1 MCSTD
6 LLKSNSS
13 RLLLASGDGMDFQ
26 ALLVDEDRAWLM
38 VGAKNHIFLLHL
50 DHPSREPEKVST
62 GPFLPCNRS
71 WFHAGA
77 WSWMCSELGC
87 SNVTRDTFT
96 PGCLNQWGQPIPGS
110 AEPHRDRQTPGRDRA
125 RRPGRTP
132 GAEQG
137 QCPEPCYPTYPCCC
151 CSSSSSEPT
160 NVIPRHPAG
169 GCAAPAQQKKSP
181 LTRCSLAFPWAGI
194 QDCLP
199 ADGRAV
205 AHPALTLRQIPSE
218 SVCRLPAKLCQP
230 LGTQECQSHCRAA
243 PHCVPESG
251 SALWP
256 SAFPPVPLVKES
268 RAASWGLC
276 VADFLASLP
285 GAGRALPAGWEECGD
300 RVCQLHPPPPA
311 LQQDPR
317 VRLWD
322 RLLPAHLCLH
332 PAGSSGE
339 DGELYSGTSSDFMGS
354 SAAFFRTWVHGAE
367 QSYIRTEQNQ
377 DHWLHEPAFIG
388 AYAIPDTY
396 NPHDDKVYIF
406 FRETAM
412 EAGQWERRHIHARV
426 ARVCKNDVGGKH
438 SLINRWSTFLKAR
451 LVCSIPGAHGT
462 ETHFDQLEDVFLL
475 RTRDPQNPLVFGLFT
490 VSSGVFS
497 GSAVCVYSMAAVR
510 AAFSGPFAHKEGFD
524 YRWVE
529 YKGRVPYPRPGTCP
543 SETYDP
549 LLQSTKD
556 FPDEVISFMR
566 THQLMWEPVYPQGRQ
581 PVLARVNV
589 PYQLRRL
596 LVHRLEMENRHYD
609 ALFLGTDEGKVLKVG
624 LAGGLSRGTE
634 VISLEEISVTKVP
647 SPILDMKLSPKR
659 QELFVSSAHGLI
671 QLSLYRCELYG
682 KTCTDCC
689 LARDPYCTW
698 DSRTCAPHVLTEKR
712 RARCQDVLKSDP
724 LSQCQDTAEGTA
736 AVEKPVFGVE
746 KNSTFLECLAR
757 SPQTTVRWLV
767 RHGEETGTSEQV
779 RSNGHFSVLE
789 QGLLIRQLA
798 PEDAGTYECQA
809 MERSFSRP
817 LTRYSLRVIR
827 HEAMEL
833 PPYKRSEGA
842 ELGGT
847 HQSPRPRIDL
857 HPGYKGFPRALGAP
871 GTSLDV
877 YCNALRLQERQR
889 QKAWH
894 QKWQHPSPDS
904 KGGRVRRHRQPL

>member
-1 MCSTD
+1 MNEGLPRCPQLLPAAQPPGTRGRAGSWARSPPLRSRGLLGCWQRGWHLSAGPWCCEDEVSVPFPLLSARMHPAPHRSLPLAALLLCLLLQQLGSSKAWKQHAPRLRLAYKD

-26 ALLVDEDRAWLM
+26 ALLVDEDMAWLM

-50 DHPSREPEKVST
+50 DHPSREPEKIFWPASREQVEHCQLAGKNVETECANFIRLLQPFNRTHVFACGT
-62 GPFLPCNRS
+62 GSYQPVCAFIQLGARGKA
-71 WFHAGA
+71 AGA
-77 WSWMCSELGC
+77 PIMRL
-87 SNVTRDTFT
+87 VT
-96 PGCLNQWGQPIPGS
+96 
-110 AEPHRDRQTPGRDRA
+110 H
-125 RRPGRTP
+125 
-132 GAEQG
+132 
-137 QCPEPCYPTYPCCC
+137 
-151 CSSSSSEPT
+151 
-160 NVIPRHPAG
+160 
-169 GCAAPAQQKKSP
+169 
-181 LTRCSLAFPWAGI
+181 SL
-194 QDCLP
+194 
-199 ADGRAV
+199 
-205 AHPALTLRQIPSE
+205 
-218 SVCRLPAKLCQP
+218 
-230 LGTQECQSHCRAA
+230 
-243 PHCVPESG
+243 ESG
-251 SALWP
+251 RGRCPYSPHEPFTGL
-256 SAFPPVPLVKES
+256 LV
-268 RAASWGLC
+268 
-276 VADFLASLP
+276 
-285 GAGRALPAGWEECGD
+285 
-300 RVCQLHPPPPA
+300 
-311 LQQDPR
+311 
-317 VRLWD
+317 
-322 RLLPAHLCLH
+322 
-332 PAGSSGE
+332 

-377 DHWLHEPAFIG
+377 DHWLHEPAFVG

-412 EAGQWERRHIHARV
+412 EAGQWERRHIQARV

-451 LVCSIPGAHGT
+451 LVCSIPGPHGT

-589 PYQLRRL
+589 PYRLRRL
-596 LVHRLEMENRHYD
+596 LVHRLEVENRHYD
-609 ALFLGTDEGKVLKVG
+609 VLFLGTDEGKVLKVG
-624 LAGGLSRGTE
+624 LAGGMSRGTE

-647 SPILDMKLSPKR
+647 SPILDMKLSLKR
-659 QELFVSSAHGLI
+659 QELFVSSTHGLI

-698 DSRTCAPHVLTEKR
+698 DSRTCSPHVLTEKR

-736 AVEKPVFGVE
+736 AVEKLVFGVE

-767 RHGEETGTSEQV
+767 RHGEDADLSEV
-779 RSNGHFSVLE
+779 GSHGRFSVLE

-798 PEDAGTYECQA
+798 PEDAGTYECRA
-809 MERSFSRP
+809 VERSFSRP

-833 PPYKRSEGA
+833 SPYKRSKGA

-847 HQSPRPRIDL
+847 HQSPRPRTDL

>member
-1 MCSTD
+1 MHALPRHSLPLAVLLCLLLQQPGSSQAWKQHAPRLRLAYKD

-13 RLLLASGDGMDFQ
+13 RLLLASGNGLDFQ

-50 DHPSREPEKVST
+50 DHPSREPEKIFWPASREQVEHCQLAGKNVET
-62 GPFLPCNRS
+62 ECANFIRLLQPFNRS
-71 WFHAGA
+71 HVFACGTGSYQPVCAFIQLGA
-77 WSWMCSELGC
+77 RGK
-87 SNVTRDTFT
+87 
-96 PGCLNQWGQPIPGS
+96 G
-110 AEPHRDRQTPGRDRA
+110 
-125 RRPGRTP
+125 P
-132 GAEQG
+132 GA
-137 QCPEPCYPTYPCCC
+137 PPMWLVT
-151 CSSSSSEPT
+151 
-160 NVIPRHPAG
+160 H
-169 GCAAPAQQKKSP
+169 
-181 LTRCSLAFPWAGI
+181 SL
-194 QDCLP
+194 
-199 ADGRAV
+199 
-205 AHPALTLRQIPSE
+205 
-218 SVCRLPAKLCQP
+218 
-230 LGTQECQSHCRAA
+230 
-243 PHCVPESG
+243 ESG
-251 SALWP
+251 RGRCPYSP
-256 SAFPPVPLVKES
+256 HEPFT
-268 RAASWGLC
+268 GL
-276 VADFLASLP
+276 LI
-285 GAGRALPAGWEECGD
+285 
-300 RVCQLHPPPPA
+300 
-311 LQQDPR
+311 
-317 VRLWD
+317 
-322 RLLPAHLCLH
+322 
-332 PAGSSGE
+332 

-377 DHWLHEPAFIG
+377 DHWLHEPAFVG

-426 ARVCKNDVGGKH
+426 ARVCKNDVGGKR

-451 LVCSIPGAHGT
+451 LVCSIPGPQGT

-581 PVLARVNV
+581 PVLVRANV
-589 PYQLRRL
+589 PYRLRRL
-596 LVHRLEMENRHYD
+596 LVHRLEMESQHYD
-609 ALFLGTDEGKVLKVG
+609 VLFLGTDEGKVLKVG
-624 LAGGLSRGTE
+624 LAGGISRGPE

-659 QELFVSSAHGLI
+659 QQELFVSSTHGLL
-671 QLSLYRCELYG
+671 QLALYRCELYG

-698 DSRTCAPHVLTEKR
+698 DSKSCAPHLLTEKR

-724 LSQCQDTAEGTA
+724 LSQCQDTTEGTA
-736 AVEKPVFGVE
+736 AVEKLVFGVE
-746 KNSTFLECLAR
+746 KNSTFLECLTR

-767 RHGEETGTSEQV
+767 RHGEETGLSEV
-779 RSNGHFSVLE
+779 RNNGHFSVLE

-798 PEDAGTYECQA
+798 REDAGTYECQA
-809 MERSFSRP
+809 VERSFSRP
-817 LTRYSLRVIR
+817 LTRYSLRIIR
-827 HEAMEL
+827 HEAMEV
-833 PPYKRSEGA
+833 PPYKRSKGA

-847 HQSPRPRIDL
+847 HQSPRPRTDL
-857 HPGYKGFPRALGAP
+857 HPGYKGFSRALGAP
-871 GTSLDV
+871 GTSLDI
-877 YCNALRLQERQR
+877 YCNALRHQERQR

-894 QKWQHPSPDS
+894 PKWQHPSPDS
-904 KGGRVRRHRQPL
+904 KNGRVRRHPQPL

>member
-1 MCSTD
+1 MWAAPGHWLPPATLLLCLLLQQLGSSTAWKQHTPRLRLAYKD

-50 DHPSREPEKVST
+50 DHPSREPEKIFWPAPREQVEHCQLAGKNVETECANFIRLLQPFNQSHVFACGT
-62 GPFLPCNRS
+62 GSYQPVCAFIQLGARGKG
-71 WFHAGA
+71 AGA
-77 WSWMCSELGC
+77 PRMQL
-87 SNVTRDTFT
+87 VT
-96 PGCLNQWGQPIPGS
+96 
-110 AEPHRDRQTPGRDRA
+110 H
-125 RRPGRTP
+125 
-132 GAEQG
+132 
-137 QCPEPCYPTYPCCC
+137 
-151 CSSSSSEPT
+151 
-160 NVIPRHPAG
+160 
-169 GCAAPAQQKKSP
+169 
-181 LTRCSLAFPWAGI
+181 SL
-194 QDCLP
+194 
-199 ADGRAV
+199 
-205 AHPALTLRQIPSE
+205 
-218 SVCRLPAKLCQP
+218 
-230 LGTQECQSHCRAA
+230 
-243 PHCVPESG
+243 ESG
-251 SALWP
+251 RGRCPYSPHEPFTGL
-256 SAFPPVPLVKES
+256 LV
-268 RAASWGLC
+268 
-276 VADFLASLP
+276 
-285 GAGRALPAGWEECGD
+285 
-300 RVCQLHPPPPA
+300 
-311 LQQDPR
+311 
-317 VRLWD
+317 
-322 RLLPAHLCLH
+322 
-332 PAGSSGE
+332 

-377 DHWLHEPAFIG
+377 DHWLHEPAFVG

-451 LVCSIPGAHGT
+451 LVCSIPGPQGT

-497 GSAVCVYSMAAVR
+497 GSAVCIYSMAAVR

-566 THQLMWEPVYPQGRQ
+566 GHQLMWEPVYPQGRQ
-581 PVLARVNV
+581 PVLVRANV
-589 PYQLRRL
+589 PYRLRRL
-596 LVHRLEMENRHYD
+596 LVHRLDAESRHYD
-609 ALFLGTDEGKVLKVG
+609 VLFLGTDEGKVLKVA
-624 LAGGLSRGTE
+624 LAGGVSRSPE
-634 VISLEEISVTKVP
+634 VISLEEVSVTKVP

-659 QELFVSSAHGLI
+659 QELFMSSTHGLL

-698 DSRTCAPHVLTEKR
+698 DSKTCAPHLLTEKR
-712 RARCQDVLKSDP
+712 RARCQDVLKADP

-736 AVEKPVFGVE
+736 AVEKVVFGVE
-746 KNSTFLECLAR
+746 KNSTFLECLAH
-757 SPQTTVRWLV
+757 SPQTTIRWLV
-767 RHGEETGTSEQV
+767 RRGEETAPSEV
-779 RSNGHFSVLE
+779 RNNAHFLVLE

-798 PEDAGTYECQA
+798 REDMGTYECQA
-809 MERSFSRP
+809 VERSLSRP

-833 PPYKRSEGA
+833 PPYKRSKGA
-842 ELGGT
+842 ELGGA

-857 HPGYKGFPRALGAP
+857 HPGSKGFPRALGAP
-871 GTSLDV
+871 GTSLDA
-877 YCNALRLQERQR
+877 YCNALRLQERERQR
-889 QKAWH
+889 QRAWH
-894 QKWQHPSPDS
+894 KWQHQSPDS
-904 KGGRVRRHRQPL
+904 KNGRVRRHPQRL